1 VIRPLLAAALAAV
14 LSFPVPVRLA
24 AQQPVPRPPG
34 VPRLP
39 DSLRAPP
46 PLDSLAARAE
56 SVVTARADSVRPR
69 PPISPTGAFL
79 RSLILPGWGQARLGR
94 NVTGGMFVAFEGLA
108 GAMVWKTYW
117 QLDFARARGKFVK
130 SHRQEREDWLVLL
143 GFNHLMAATEAYVSA
158 HLYDFPAA
166 LRMRRLPDGATGVGV
181 VVPLR

>member
-1 VIRPLLAAALAAV
+1 MKQPLRAAALAAALALVCPAA
-14 LSFPVPVRLA
+14 LA
-24 AQQPVPRPPG
+24 AQQPVPLPPG
-34 VPRLP
+34 VPRPP
-39 DSLRAPP
+39 DSLRA
-46 PLDSLAARAE
+46 PLDSLAARAA

-69 PPISPTGAFL
+69 SPISPTGAFL
-79 RSLILPGWGQARLGR
+79 RSLVLPGWGQARLGR

-166 LRMRRLPDGATGVGV
+166 LRMQRLPDGATGVGV